1 MKTRR
6 EFLTVLTPLALGSWS
21 FAADSKGLSAL
32 EPLSATGL
40 ETLFLTWAN
49 DPLRTMRIQWISAA
63 LQKPNQID
71 LFYQKKNEST
81 WIKISSSSHP
91 FGSIEHWVNR
101 VDLSSL
107 TPGTDYRFRVANQPE
122 IFQFKTAPEKLEQP
136 ICFAEGGDVG
146 TDPLTVIPLHQ
157 MAASWEPLFG
167 LVVGDLSY
175 SNGSDVSTELRF
187 YKQWSAQMRGSG
199 NRLIPMI
206 AGIGNH
212 EVQGGFQ
219 KTRAEA
225 PFFYALFEGLFKGS
239 GAYGTLDFG
248 TYLSIILLDSRHT
261 CEVELQTEWLRATLA
276 KRAQVTHRLVA
287 YHVPAYPSVRKFDDS
302 ISVAIRKQW
311 VPVLETAGIKIVFEH
326 HDHAFKRSKKLING
340 QESPVGVTYVGDGA
354 WGRPP
359 RPIRAQD
366 ASDGLL
372 KRESSLNVWKV
383 TLTDSKIDL
392 MALNEKSE
400 ELDHF
405 VI

>member
-6 EFLTVLTPLALGSWS
+6 EFLTVLTPLALGPWS
-21 FAADSKGLSAL
+21 FASETKGPLAR
-32 EPLSATGL
+32 EPLSASGL
-40 ETLFLTWAN
+40 ETLFLTWAD
-49 DPLRTMRIQWISAA
+49 DPLRTMRIQWISSS
-63 LQKPNQID
+63 LQKPSGVD
-71 LFYQKKNEST
+71 LFYQMKNEST
-81 WIKISSSSHP
+81 WIKTSSSSHP

-107 TPGTDYRFRVANQPE
+107 TPGTDYRFRVSNQPE

-136 ICFAEGGDVG
+136 LCFAEGGDIG
-146 TDPLTVIPLHQ
+146 TDPSTVIPLHR

-167 LVVGDLSY
+167 FVGGDISY
-175 SNGSDVSTELRF
+175 SNGSDVYTELRYF
-187 YKQWSAQMRGSG
+187 KLWSAQMRGAE
-199 NRLIPMI
+199 NRLIPMV
-206 AGIGNH
+206 AAIGNH
-212 EVQGGFQ
+212 EVQGGYQ

-248 TYLSIILLDSRHT
+248 SYLSIIILDSHHT
-261 CEVELQTEWLRATLA
+261 CQVEHQTEWLRATLA
-276 KRAQVTHRLVA
+276 KRAKITHRLVA
-287 YHVPAYPSVRKFDDS
+287 YHVPAYPAVRKFNEP
-302 ISVAIRKQW
+302 ISVSIRNQW
-311 VPVLETAGIKIVFEH
+311 VPVLETAGIQVVFEH

-340 QESPVGVTYVGDGA
+340 QESPVGVTFVGDGA

-383 TLTDSKIDL
+383 TLTDSQIDL
-392 MALNEKSE
+392 LALNEKSE